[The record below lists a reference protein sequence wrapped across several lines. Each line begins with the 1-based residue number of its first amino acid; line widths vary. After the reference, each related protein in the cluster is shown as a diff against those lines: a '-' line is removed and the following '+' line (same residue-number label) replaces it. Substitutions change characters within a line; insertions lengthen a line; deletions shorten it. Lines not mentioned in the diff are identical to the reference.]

1 MFCKTV
7 LFFDKVTSFEKI
19 TLTEKDE
26 IGNDSNT
33 AYTLNT
39 FFSNI
44 ASNLKISAH
53 TKCDP
58 LSENISNPVCSGNI
72 ETILAYLN

>member
-7 LFFDKVTSFEKI
+7 LFFDKVTSFKKI
-19 TLTEKDE
+19 TFIEKDE
-26 IGNDSNT
+26 VGNDSNT
-33 AYTLNT
+33 AYILNT

-44 ASNLKISAH
+44 ASNLKISAY

-58 LSENISNPVCSGNI
+58 LSENISNPVLKSI
-72 ETILAYLN
+72 VEILKLS